1 MKKLFTYLV
10 ALVACFGISVN
21 ANAQFSATAEMY
33 PGTSWEDGYKDVELD
48 LAAIA
53 EALGT
58 DATTLVS
65 TLDAWMNNEAPEEFL
80 FQKNDFVP
88 TSLSDYTADY
98 RGFWMKLDG
107 TVVSYGQKESEDG
120 PELQEFYAFFW
131 WNADEGKFFV
141 RIGQMPNKLDPGA
154 QGNVTFVIAIG
165 DKKATF
171 DITLTIIEKETP
183 DIPEPVTDLNL
194 LTIVGSKDVAWD
206 QYPNMPCEQSVDIAD
221 ALEVLGIDETV
232 FADNLSSFLFM
243 TTLELKGETVDS
255 RKPYK
260 TNTISN
266 VSTAGGIGFWM
277 AAIWSDELEAFSEEV
292 VRTFWDTDPNDPTP
306 DTDPEKLKYA
316 AFRAMYSEQYSYD
329 AASHELTSVTGWE
342 SYSQEFGTK
351 YNFNLYIVYGD
362 KAYKLHHVISL
373 TQKPEEDPNK
383 WAKIGEESQEVSFK
397 KGATTVLNLDLDV
410 IAAALD
416 CEVSNLKV
424 YGPSDTQGNIDDRHT
439 ANNGGFWFSNEGVV
453 CGYGETGY
461 TFYIEPTSNNNFSS
475 WNVGNYIAPITEG
488 ESYTTTLFFF
498 NGNKSDSNNKYY
510 AVHVIVKCE
519 DKQHIEVEFESVLE
533 LSYTLAA
540 ELPTGYDVEGAVE
553 LDMDAIEAA
562 IGTRNFELYTW
573 EKAEDGTTEYTNEY
587 TCTGTSMGFYL
598 TREGFLGRWGNG
610 DPWAAGYTNGTFIF
624 WSYPGKNQ
632 NGDVFNTTIFLVNT
646 ETGKMVTVHL
656 KLILGDVVKYE
667 EVGSKVIT
675 LIADPDTE
683 HEVILVDF
691 ADAIEAMGVDDVTT
705 LLSGQCVAVITSE
718 GIWSDP
724 QMPSEGIALND
735 QGYFDTANTAFTIY
749 MNPSTEGTTVEMSV
763 DNEKGAAINPDF
775 KLPAKLAIQRD
786 VDGNL
791 KQFTLNINIVSLATV
806 GVTDMKSSDENAV
819 IYDLSGRR
827 SDATRKGVYIK
838 NGKKVVK

>member
-1 MKKLFTYLV
+1 MKKYLTHLL
-10 ALVACFGISVN
+10 ALVACFLCSMT
-21 ANAQFSATAEMY
+21 ANAQFSATIEMY
-33 PGTSWEDGYKDVELD
+33 PATGYDRDGHDFS
-48 LAAIA
+48 LAEVAT
-53 EALGT
+53 ALGT
-58 DATTLVS
+58 DAATLAAD
-65 TLDAWMNNEAPEEFL
+65 LDAWMAEEAPTEFW
-80 FQKNDFVP
+80 FQTSEFAP
-88 TSLSDYTADY
+88 TSLADYTAND

-107 TVVSYGQKESEDG
+107 TVVPYGGTEEEPNSQAMYSLFTWDAEAGTFTVS
-120 PELQEFYAFFW
+120 L
-131 WNADEGKFFV
+131 
-141 RIGQMPNKLDPGA
+141 GQMPDKLVGGDEGHVILVLAKGENK
-154 QGNVTFVIAIG
+154 VTF
-165 DKKATF
+165 DM
-171 DITLTIIEKETP
+171 TLKIIQKETP
-183 DIPEPVTDLNL
+183 DLPTPVTDLAALN
-194 LTIVGSKDVAWD
+194 IVGTKNIEWA
-206 QYPNMPCEQSVDIAD
+206 QYPNMPMDQIVDLTGVAEALGTTDEIIA
-221 ALEVLGIDETV
+221 E
-232 FADNLSSFLFM
+232 NLSSFLFM
-243 TTLELKGETVDS
+243 TTLELKGEDEAS
-255 RKPYK
+255 QKPYK
-260 TNTISN
+260 TATLSN
-266 VSTAGGIGFWM
+266 ESTATPYPGFWM
-277 AAIWSDELEAFSEEV
+277 AAVWDDEIEAISEEA
-292 VRTFWDTDPNDPTP
+292 VRCVYG
-306 DTDPEKLKYA
+306 EHA
-316 AFRAMYSEQYSYD
+316 AFRVMWSADYSYN
-329 AASHELTSVTGWE
+329 ATTKELTSVTGWE
-342 SYSQEFGTK
+342 SYTLEFGSK
-351 YNFNLYIVYGD
+351 YNFDLYIVYGD
-362 KAYKLHHVISL
+362 KAFKLHHVISL

-410 IAAALD
+410 IATALD

>member
-1 MKKLFTYLV
+1 MKKYFTHLL
-10 ALVACFGISVN
+10 ALVACLLCSVS
-21 ANAQFSATAEMY
+21 ANAQFSATIEIY
-33 PGTSWEDGYKDVELD
+33 P
-48 LAAIA
+48 
-53 EALGT
+53 
-58 DATTLVS
+58 DATSYSNGTHEFSLSEVATTLGMDAATLVS
-65 TLDAWMNNEAPEEFL
+65 TLDTWMENETPEEFL
-80 FQKNDFVP
+80 FQTSDYVP
-88 TSLSDYTADY
+88 TELAGYTAND
-98 RGFWMKLDG
+98 RGFWMRLDG
-107 TVVSYGQKESEDG
+107 SVVAYGGTEEDPNPQAMYSFFQWDAEAGTFTVG
-120 PELQEFYAFFW
+120 L
-131 WNADEGKFFV
+131 
-141 RIGQMPNKLDPGA
+141 GQMPGKLAAGDEGH
-154 QGNVTFVIAIG
+154 VTLVVAIG
-165 DKKATF
+165 DKKANF
-171 DITLTIIEKETP
+171 DMTLKIIEKP
-183 DIPEPVTDLNL
+183 QADIPDPVTDLTQLN
-194 LTIVGSKDVAWD
+194 IVGTKNITWD
-206 QYPNMPCEQSVDIAD
+206 QYPNMPMNQTVDLTGVAEALGTTDEVIA
-221 ALEVLGIDETV
+221 E
-232 FADNLSSFLFM
+232 NLSDFLFM
-243 TTLELKGETVDS
+243 ATVELKGEDESS

-260 TNTISN
+260 TNTLSN
-266 VSTAGGIGFWM
+266 ESTAGGIGFWM
-277 AAIWSDELEAFSEEV
+277 ATVWDDELEAFTEEA
-292 VRTFWDTDPNDPTP
+292 VRSWWDEHDGV
-306 DTDPEKLKYA
+306 KYGG
-316 AFRAMYSEQYSYD
+316 FRVMYSEQYSYD
-329 AASHELTSVTGWE
+329 AESHELNSVTGWE
-342 SYSQEFGTK
+342 SYTLDFGTK
-351 YNFNLYIVYGD
+351 YNFDIYVIYGD
-362 KAYKLHHVISL
+362 KAYKLHHVITL

-383 WAKIGEESQEVSFK
+383 WSKIGEESQEVSFK

-410 IAAALD
+410 IATALD

-461 TFYIEPTSNNNFSS
+461 TFYIEPTSDNNFSS

-598 TREGFLGRWGNG
+598 TREGFLGRWGDG

-667 EVGSKVIT
+667 EVGKKDIT

-683 HEVILVDF
+683 HEVIVVDF
-691 ADAIEAMGVDDVTT
+691 TDAVQAMGVEDVTA
-705 LLSGQCVAVITSE
+705 LLSGQCIAAITSD
-718 GIWSDP
+718 GTWSDP
-724 QMPSEGIALND
+724 QIPNEGIAIDNN
-735 QGYFDTANTAFTIY
+735 GYFNTSSTAFSIY
-749 MNPSTEGTTVEMSV
+749 ASPGAVGNDVEFKL
-763 DNEKGAAINPDF
+763 DNDGGIEITPDF
-775 KLPAKLAIQRD
+775 NLPVRLAIQRD
-786 VDGNL
+786 VEGNL
-791 KQFTLNINIVSLATV
+791 RQYTLNVHIISLAAV
-806 GVTDMKSSDENAV
+806 GVADVKKSTDNAV

-827 SDATRKGVYIK
+827 SNAARKGVYIK
-838 NGKKVVK
+838 DGKKVVK